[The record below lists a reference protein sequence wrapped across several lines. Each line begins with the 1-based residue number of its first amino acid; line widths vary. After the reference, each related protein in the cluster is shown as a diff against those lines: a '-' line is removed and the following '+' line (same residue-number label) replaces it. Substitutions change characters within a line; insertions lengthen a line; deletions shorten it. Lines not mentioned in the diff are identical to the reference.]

1 MFGST
6 KHTSVERMYLGLW
19 DIRHLKYCYE
29 ILCQSINFQKVF
41 KNEIPPSYKPV
52 RINYTDDN
60 KHGMSHLSFIIH
72 NAKTGIFST
81 IHT

>member
-1 MFGST
+1 MGYQAF
-6 KHTSVERMYLGLW
+6 
-19 DIRHLKYCYE
+19 E
-29 ILCQSINFQKVF
+29 ILLWNTVPIYKFSEGFQ
-41 KNEIPPSYKPV
+41 NEIPPSYKPV

-81 IHT
+81 IHTWLK